1 MRGTPVYKDV
11 SLATVK
17 FESIAEEIK
26 SRSFTGFVKVSY
38 WDMEDYLYY
47 LMGEAIDGIR
57 CFPDGKRERVEYR
70 YYKPSS
76 NNGVFSLYA
85 TSPLDIFAFKES
97 LQDRITPYTFVGYG
111 QELIVPI
118 QLSHTDPNRILEDM
132 ASFEAYGYM
141 VMSQRD
147 SFGPLITFSGGKPVC
162 LYKSGIF
169 KHSGKESLWVDTHDS
184 YVAVFRTE
192 PEFVNFV
199 TSLDSLRR
207 LEDVKLKRLTD
218 IKNIVGKLEGGF
230 TLLEI
235 VLSYGLRLFMLLSGR
250 SVVFKMV
257 RDCAQVLT
265 EKQLPT
271 SEGEYLLRLYGIDI
285 RGQFTPLEI
294 NFSSLEEEVVEYV
307 PREELSA
314 INKAFIE
321 ELGPIGAVVWK
332 KVFERLGFEADKLP
346 KNRLEEFINT
356 LAKEIPDEKH
366 ANRFIEKTR
375 RWIR

>member
-1 MRGTPVYKDV
+1 MQETPIYKDV
-11 SLATVK
+11 SLAAIK
-17 FESIAEEIK
+17 FESILQEIK

-47 LMGEAIDGIR
+47 LRGEVIDGIR
-57 CFPDGKRERVEYR
+57 CFSNGKRERLEYK

-76 NNGVFSLYA
+76 DKGVFSLYA

-97 LQDRITPYTFVGYG
+97 LQDRITPYTFVGHG

-118 QLSHTDPNRILEDM
+118 QLSHADPNRILEDI

-141 VMSQRD
+141 IISQRD
-147 SFGPLITFSGGKPVC
+147 SFGPHITFSGGKPVC
-162 LYKSGIF
+162 LYKSGVF
-169 KHSGKESLWVDTHDS
+169 KHSGKETLFVDTHNS

-192 PEFVNFV
+192 PEFVNFLA
-199 TSLDSLRR
+199 SLDNLKII
-207 LEDVKLKRLTD
+207 EDLKLKRFTD

-230 TLLEI
+230 YLLEV

-250 SVVFKMV
+250 SVVFKIV
-257 RDCAQVLT
+257 RDGTQVFT
-265 EKQLPT
+265 EKPLPI
-271 SEGEYLLRLYGIDI
+271 SEGEYPLRLYGIDI
-285 RGQFTPLEI
+285 RSQFTPLEVS
-294 NFSSLEEEVVEYV
+294 FSSLKEGVEYV
-307 PREELSA
+307 PREKLSA

-321 ELGPIGAVVWK
+321 ELGPIGTLIWK
-332 KVFERLGFEADKLP
+332 KVFERLGFDVDKLP
-346 KNRLEEFINT
+346 ENKLEEFINI

-375 RWIR
+375 RWIG